1 MNFKKLFSCKIGS
14 SNRYYLLKREYK
26 RQKEEIEDLKEQ
38 NNILQSQ
45 MSTIDFNM
53 YEEFENIKQE
63 NSILVTSTN
72 QNEITEKTTKE
83 C

>member
-1 MNFKKLFSCKIGS
+1 M
-14 SNRYYLLKREYK
+14 LLLINTGTYSTA
-26 RQKEEIEDLKEQ
+26 QDLKEQ

-63 NSILVTSTN
+63 NSSLRKKYDNIKHKYLSLPKIKNTEFK
-72 QNEITEKTTKE
+72 QNN
-83 C
+83 